1 MVIRALSTEDIH
13 AIHAELITEFSAGA
27 DPISPP
33 GVKSEHLLESAVA
46 RQNVGF
52 GGRLKYDTPHS
63 NAATL
68 CYGICMNHPFHN
80 GNKRTSLVAM
90 MCHLDRNDY
99 MFTENVSQSALYDL
113 MLRIASH
120 GVVSEKANEDRA
132 DAEVTAVARWLRSR
146 TRRVERGERVVT
158 FRELR
163 GILESFGFHLEDHR
177 NNMVDLVRYQH
188 ESSWFG
194 LRKVNKRVRFM
205 RMPYPDG
212 GQMVGKG
219 LIKEIRERCGLDT
232 DHGCDSQTFYERQRP
247 PDYFIARYRKTLTR
261 LAKV

>member
-1 MVIRALSTEDIH
+1 VIRALSSEDVH
-13 AIHAELITEFSAGA
+13 AIHAELVAEFSAGA

-33 GVKSEHLLESAVA
+33 GIKSAHLLESAIA

-80 GNKRTSLVAM
+80 GNKRTSLVALL
-90 MCHLDRNDY
+90 CHLDRNDY
-99 MFTENVSQSALYDL
+99 TFTEDVSQAALYDL

-120 GVVSEKANEDRA
+120 SMVAQKSDEDRA
-132 DAEVTAVARWLRSR
+132 DTEVTAVSRWLRGR

-163 GILESFGFHLEDHR
+163 GILESFGFYLEDHR
-177 NNMVDLVRYQH
+177 NNMVDLVRYEQ

-194 LRKVNKRVRFM
+194 LRKVEKKVRFM
-205 RMPYPDG
+205 RMPYPEG
-212 GQMVGKG
+212 GQIVGKG
-219 LIKEIRERCGLDT
+219 LIREIRERCALDV
-232 DHGCDSQTFYERQRP
+232 DHGCDSQTFYGRQRP

-261 LAKV
+261 LARV